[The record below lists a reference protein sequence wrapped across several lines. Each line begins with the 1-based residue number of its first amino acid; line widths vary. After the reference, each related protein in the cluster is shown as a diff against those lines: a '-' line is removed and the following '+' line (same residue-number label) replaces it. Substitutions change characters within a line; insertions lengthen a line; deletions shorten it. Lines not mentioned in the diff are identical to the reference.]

1 MFFNVRV
8 VTPTQYS
15 AWLAKTANPAAFAAA
30 QRTTGQQTA
39 TQVPT
44 KPASS
49 HGDN

>member
-1 MFFNVRV
+1 M
-8 VTPTQYS
+8 PQYT

-30 QRTTGQQTA
+30 AKTTKQQTS